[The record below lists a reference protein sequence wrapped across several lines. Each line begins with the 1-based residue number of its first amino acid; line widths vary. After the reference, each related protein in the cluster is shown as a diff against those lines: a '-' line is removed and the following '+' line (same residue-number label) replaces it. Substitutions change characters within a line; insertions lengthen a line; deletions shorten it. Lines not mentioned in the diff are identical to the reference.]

1 MKARLAAFLEY
12 FRTHPVQRRTLLG
25 IAATLLLGS
34 GLLVWLLVPYLKTF
48 GDIGAGPENAPSR
61 LYGAPTVLEV
71 GREARVSRLGA
82 ELAVLGYRPSEGD
95 TLPAGRF
102 RAGDDSLAVRL
113 RRRMTPEGPVPG
125 QLLTVQVERGRI
137 EGLRVDGQPV
147 ERVALEAPVLATW
160 YGDEARERWPV
171 RVADLP
177 EHVVQAVLAAEDDS
191 FYWHP
196 GVSPTGIARA
206 ALVNLRKGEVSQGG
220 STLTQQLVKN
230 VFLTHERSF
239 FRKIREAVIAV
250 AVEAQ
255 HSKRDILQ
263 SYLNGIYMGGGR
275 GVQYYGL
282 GAVARAY
289 FGKDA
294 TELTLEEAAL
304 LAGAIKAPAV
314 YSPLQHP
321 EKARAR
327 RDEVLRRM
335 AELKWIDAA
344 TLERALRAPVETA
357 PLRLGGRLAPHFG
370 DAMAAEA
377 RERFGLRRL
386 GNQGHHLFS
395 TLRLPEQALAE
406 EAVADVLDDLDR
418 RGRRGRRTTPEPLEA
433 ALLSVDPATGAILA
447 YVGGRDYERSE
458 FDRVS
463 QARRQAGSVFKPIVL
478 VAALEAGDTSP
489 ATLLDDK
496 PLTLKAGGKSWTPR
510 NSDGAYRGPITARR
524 AMEQSRNVPLVRLAM
539 DVGLD
544 QVAATARRMGI
555 AGPME
560 EVPALPLGSAGVS
573 PREVATV
580 YATLAS
586 GGLRPTVHG
595 LSLVLDPKMQPVQ
608 DLRPPTAEQA
618 LDPKVAF
625 VATAVL
631 EGVVRRGTAAGVRR
645 YRISGALAGKTGT
658 TNEARDSWFAG
669 YRPDR
674 VTVVWVGHDNPAS
687 TRFSGSRAA
696 LPIWGRYMKEA
707 LPEMDGDDF
716 PEPEGIER
724 ATICPDSG
732 LRARADCP
740 AKIRE
745 AFLPGQPPNKVCGLE
760 HLPPIDPDAPDFGE
774 RLGGWLKR
782 KLGKVFGD
790 N

>member
-1 MKARLAAFLEY
+1 MKARLIAFREQL
-12 FRTHPVQRRTLLG
+12 RAHPALRRTLLG
-25 IAATLLLGS
+25 IAATLVVGF
-34 GLLVWLLVPYLKTF
+34 GLLFWLLLPYLKTF
-48 GDIGAGPENAPSR
+48 GDIGAGPGHAPSR

-71 GREARVSRLGA
+71 GQKTRASRLAA
-82 ELAVLGYRPSEGD
+82 ELEALGYHPYEGD
-95 TLPAGRF
+95 ALPAGRF

-125 QLLTVQVERGRI
+125 QLLLVQLERGRI
-137 EGLRVDGQPV
+137 TGLRVDGQPV
-147 ERVALEAPVLATW
+147 EKAALEAPVLATW
-160 YGDEARERWPV
+160 YGEEAREKWPV
-171 RVADLP
+171 RVQDLP

-230 VFLTHERSF
+230 VFLTHERSY
-239 FRKIREAVIAV
+239 FRKIREAVIAL

-255 HSKRDILQ
+255 HGKREILQ
-263 SYLNGIYMGGGR
+263 GYLNGIYLGGGH

-282 GAVARAY
+282 GSAARAC

-314 YSPLQHP
+314 YSPLRNP
-321 EKARAR
+321 DKARAR
-327 RDEVLRRM
+327 RDEVLHRM
-335 AELKWIDAA
+335 AELEWIDAA
-344 TLERALRAPVETA
+344 TLERALATPVETA
-357 PLRLGGRLAPHFG
+357 PLRLGRRLASHFG

-386 GNQGHHLFS
+386 GNQGHHLFA
-395 TLRLPEQALAE
+395 TLRLREQALAE

-418 RGRRGRRTTPEPLEA
+418 RGQRRRRTTHEPLEA
-433 ALLSVDPATGAILA
+433 ALISVDPATGAILA
-447 YVGGRDYERSE
+447 YVGGRDYGRSE

-463 QARRQAGSVFKPIVL
+463 QARRQAGSCFKPIVL
-478 VAALEAGDTSP
+478 VAALEEGKTSP

-496 PLTLKAGGKSWTPR
+496 PLTLEAGGKSWTPR
-510 NSDGAYRGPITARR
+510 NADGAFHGRMTARR
-524 AMEQSRNVPLVRLAM
+524 AMELSRNVPLVRLAM
-539 DVGLD
+539 DTGLD
-544 QVAATARRMGI
+544 KVAATARRLGVN
-555 AGPME
+555 GPLE

-573 PREVATV
+573 PREMATV

-586 GGLRPTVHG
+586 GGLRPTLHG
-595 LSLVLDPKMQPVQ
+595 LSRVLDPEGRPVADLKPPQPERVLTPQ
-608 DLRPPTAEQA
+608 
-618 LDPKVAF
+618 VAY
-625 VATAVL
+625 VTTAVL
-631 EGVVRRGTAAGVRR
+631 GGVVRRGTAAGVRR
-645 YRISGALAGKTGT
+645 YRISGPLAGKTGT

-696 LPIWGRYMKEA
+696 IPIWGRYMKEA
-707 LPEMDGDDF
+707 LPEMDEDDF
-716 PEPEGIER
+716 PEPEGIEH
-724 ATICPDSG
+724 ATICTASG
-732 LRARADCP
+732 LRARDDCP
-740 AKIRE
+740 ARIRE
-745 AFLPGQPPNKVCGLE
+745 VFLPGQPPKEVCALE
-760 HLPPIDPDAPDFGE
+760 HLPPIPPDRPDFGE
-774 RLGGWLKR
+774 RLEGWLKR
-782 KLGKVFGD
+782 RLGKVFGGG
-790 N
+790 